1 MNSLDLP
8 VEASL
13 LYLEAP
19 ASCRMPLGS
28 LGAWSSELS
37 ENVKKNTEAS
47 GLGGAGAVKKPLEL

>member
-19 ASCRMPLGS
+19 ASCRTPLGS

-47 GLGGAGAVKKPLEL
+47 GLGGARAVKKLLEL